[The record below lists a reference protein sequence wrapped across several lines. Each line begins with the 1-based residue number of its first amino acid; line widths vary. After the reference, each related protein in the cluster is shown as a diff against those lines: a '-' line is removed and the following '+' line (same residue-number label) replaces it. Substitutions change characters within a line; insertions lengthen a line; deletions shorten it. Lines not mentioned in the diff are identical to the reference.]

1 VSADARLDSAVS
13 SAWQRRGLLAWLL
26 APIALIYAAALAVRR
41 AAYASGVLRSA
52 RVAVPVIVVGNV
64 YVGGTGKTP
73 LTIELVRAL
82 RTRGWTPGV
91 VSRGYGGTA
100 IAPRIVSSQDT
111 AAEVGD
117 EPLLIASATAAP
129 VAVAASRARAAQALL
144 AADPACDVIV
154 ADDGLQHLHLA
165 RDVEIALLD
174 ERGLGNGWVLPAGPL
189 REPASRLGRVD
200 AIVLHRAEHAPVE
213 SVPCFAMR
221 SGLADEI
228 HRLGDR
234 AHTMPLAELIR
245 RQHGSSLTIT
255 AAAGIGVP
263 QRFFDMLRTAG
274 LAIEPLPLPD
284 HFDYRNN
291 PFVQCRTHLLLITE
305 KDAVKCERVDA
316 LRKDPRIWVVPLVA
330 TIDAAL
336 VDLVITALNRL
347 RKGPHGPPAA

>member
-1 VSADARLDSAVS
+1 MSADARLDSAVL

-26 APIALIYAAALAVRR
+26 APVALLYAGALAVRR
-41 AAYASGVLRSA
+41 AAYAIGLLRST
-52 RVAVPVIVVGNV
+52 RVAVPVIVVGNL

-100 IAPRIVSSQDT
+100 SAPHLVSPQDT
-111 AAEVGD
+111 AAVVGD
-117 EPLLIASATAAP
+117 EPLLIARATAAP
-129 VAVAASRARAAQALL
+129 VAVGSSRVQAAQALL
-144 AADPACDVIV
+144 ATELACDVIV
-154 ADDGLQHLHLA
+154 ADDGLQHLRLA

-189 REPASRLGRVD
+189 REPATRLGGVD
-200 AIVLHRAEHAPVE
+200 AIVLHRAEHAPANG
-213 SVPCFAMR
+213 VPCFAMR
-221 SGLADEI
+221 SRLADEI

-234 AHTMPLAELIR
+234 AHSMPLAELIR

-263 QRFFDMLRTAG
+263 QRFFDMLRDNG
-274 LAIEPLPLPD
+274 LRIEPLSLPD
-284 HFDYRNN
+284 HFDYSDN
-291 PFVQCRTHLLLITE
+291 PFAQCRTHLLLITE
-305 KDAVKCERVDA
+305 KDAVKCERIDA

-330 TIDAAL
+330 TIDTAL
-336 VDLVITALNRL
+336 VDLVVTALNRL
-347 RKGPHGPPAA
+347 RKGLHGPPAA

>member
-1 VSADARLDSAVS
+1 MSGDARLDSAVS

-26 APIALIYAAALAVRR
+26 APIALIYAGALAIRR
-41 AAYASGVLRSA
+41 AAYASGLLRSE

-91 VSRGYGGTA
+91 VSRGYRGTA
-100 IAPRIVSSQDT
+100 DAPRVVSSQDT
-111 AAEVGD
+111 AAAVGD
-117 EPLLIASATAAP
+117 EPLLIARATAAP
-129 VAVAASRARAAQALL
+129 VAIGASRVRAAQALL

-154 ADDGLQHLHLA
+154 ADDGLQHLRLA

-189 REPASRLGRVD
+189 REPAARLGTVD
-200 AIVLHRAEHAPVE
+200 AIVLHRADHAPVAG
-213 SVPCFAMR
+213 VPCFAMR
-221 SGLADEI
+221 SRLADEI

-245 RQHGSSLTIT
+245 RQHESSLTIT

-263 QRFFDMLRTAG
+263 QRFFGMLQAAG
-274 LAIEPLPLPD
+274 LVIEPLPLPD
-284 HFDYRNN
+284 HFDYRAN
-291 PFVQCRTHLLLITE
+291 PFAQSRTHLLLITE
-305 KDAVKCERVDA
+305 KDAVKCDRVDA

-330 TIDAAL
+330 TIDPAL
-336 VDLVITALNRL
+336 VDLVVTALNRL